1 MEDGGRE
8 MKGGD
13 EERSGCRCGMKERD
27 FFEHILKR
35 RLRVVTSVKVN

>member
-27 FFEHILKR
+27 FFEQHFKKE
-35 RLRVVTSVKVN
+35 VKSGNKC